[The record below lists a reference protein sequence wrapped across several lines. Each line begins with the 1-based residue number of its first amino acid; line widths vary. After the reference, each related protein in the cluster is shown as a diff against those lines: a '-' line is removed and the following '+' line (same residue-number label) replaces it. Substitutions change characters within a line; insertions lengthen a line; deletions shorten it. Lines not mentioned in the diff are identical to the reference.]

1 MRKYV
6 VGTEGGEERPPKAV
20 RGGRVEMGRSIDGRY
35 RGGNRG
41 RGGYRGIA
49 VSGKIPDG
57 GIISER
63 SIE

>member
-1 MRKYV
+1 
-6 VGTEGGEERPPKAV
+6 
-20 RGGRVEMGRSIDGRY
+20 MGRSVVGRY

-49 VSGKIPDG
+49 VSDKIPNG
-57 GIISER
+57 GRISER